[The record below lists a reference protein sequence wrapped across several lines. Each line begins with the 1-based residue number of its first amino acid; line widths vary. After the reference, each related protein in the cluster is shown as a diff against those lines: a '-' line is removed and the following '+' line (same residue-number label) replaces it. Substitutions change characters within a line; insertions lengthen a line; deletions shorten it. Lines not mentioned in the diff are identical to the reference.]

1 MNTETGALYQGLEA
15 IQAAEARGE
24 PIVRVSDRVAK
35 AVRIGLERMT
45 YDQAKAYHR
54 KRGRIGKKRKRG
66 VDR

>member
-1 MNTETGALYQGLEA
+1 MNTETGAIYQGLEA

-45 YDQAKAYHR
+45 YEEAKLYHR
-54 KRGRIGKKRKRG
+54 KRARIGRKKL
-66 VDR
+66 

>member
-1 MNTETGALYQGLEA
+1 MNTETGAIYQGREA

-54 KRGRIGKKRKRG
+54 KRARIGRKKKR
-66 VDR
+66 